1 MTDSRSPE
9 ETAEW
14 ALNDAVNALNC
25 MATNVS
31 FHDAAI
37 SEAWM
42 KSKRTVTTMRDRL
55 ADPALGEAIKQMQD
69 NVIPHMTRMLEQS
82 THMDSYGWASDMV
95 ALGRIISTIT
105 ALRSPAHE

>member
-1 MTDSRSPE
+1 MNSDSRSTE

-42 KSKRTVTTMRDRL
+42 KSKRTVMTMRDRL
-55 ADPALGEAIKQMQD
+55 ADPALGEAIERLR
-69 NVIPHMTRMLEQS
+69 NAGYLTPHDTR
-82 THMDSYGWASDMV
+82 
-95 ALGRIISTIT
+95 ALRIVLDTIT
-105 ALRSPAHE
+105 ALRGTHV